1 MDVFQRICG
10 NGEEEEE
17 IIHFYVPEDH
27 SVPGLCGNRGIR
39 VEYVTHT
46 PRHLESPLAAT
57 ARAGGS
63 FTPYGNSFSLARAFF
78 FSHEGNCEQVFSR
91 GGEPVRPEHG
101 A

>member
-63 FTPYGNSFSLARAFF
+63 FNVGVCITKTEKAESEAQRGKPKGTLES
-78 FSHEGNCEQVFSR
+78 ESR
-91 GGEPVRPEHG
+91 NAIV
-101 A
+101 